1 MEDPEA
7 EEVKAFVEKQ
17 VALTNSVLDKCDT
30 LQKLKDRM
38 TSLLDYPKY
47 DCPDKRGGKYFY
59 LHNKGLQP
67 QNVLYIQVC
76 ALEFSAGSGY
86 VVHKAISN
94 WMCRG
99 KLALVGTPLR
109 PAAIQWCTYH

>member
-7 EEVKAFVEKQ
+7 EEVKAFVDQQ
-17 VALTNSVLDKCDT
+17 VGLTNSVLEKCDT
-30 LQKLKDRM
+30 LPKLKERM
-38 TSLLDYPKY
+38 TSLMDYPKY

-76 ALEFSAGSGY
+76 AVDSESVTSVGRRCT
-86 VVHKAISN
+86 VHKLSPSWILS
-94 WMCRG
+94 
-99 KLALVGTPLR
+99 KILE
-109 PAAIQWCTYH
+109 